1 MTTLL
6 MNWTETHWY
15 PEWSIPI
22 ERDTDRVPFTLQ
34 VPMNTT
40 QPPRSSILFFSLWTR
55 NKTLVRTL
63 PVDWF
68 TELCTVINI
77 PFTFNQPPF
86 DTHYILAHCS
96 QRKPF
101 YWQCFMHPGWVALLG
116 IQTKGTPLSNCRL
129 SHRPLSL
136 PFSGFHFRTMAI
148 MANSFKKVS
157 KCRKN
162 VETRGAC
169 APYTMY
175 VWMPCS
181 KICPSAQ
188 NNVQWLKSTMP

>member
-1 MTTLL
+1 MEANAGNWLMTTSL

-15 PEWSIPI
+15 HEWSIPI
-22 ERDTDRVPFTLQ
+22 ERETDRVPFTLQ

-86 DTHYILAHCS
+86 DTHYVLAHCS

-101 YWQCFMHPGWVALLG
+101 YWQCFHAPWMSGVVGNSDKGDTSLKLSTFTPSLVPSLL
-116 IQTKGTPLSNCRL
+116 RL
-129 SHRPLSL
+129 S
-136 PFSGFHFRTMAI
+136 F
-148 MANSFKKVS
+148 
-157 KCRKN
+157 
-162 VETRGAC
+162 
-169 APYTMY
+169 
-175 VWMPCS
+175 
-181 KICPSAQ
+181 Q
-188 NNVQWLKSTMP
+188 NNGNYG